1 MAKEYSRTRRV
12 ADQIQRHMAELIQM
26 ELSDPRVGMVT
37 ITGVDVTHEF
47 ERARVHFTVLGS
59 ALGKKAALSEAPVEN
74 EEAKITAKVL
84 NKAAGYL
91 RSALARRLKLRTTPQ
106 LVFIY
111 DSSMEHGN
119 RLTDLIKSANHSDQ
133 PEVSSTD
140 STDSTDSTE
149 ADAPSSASDSTD
161 QTESS

>member
-1 MAKEYSRTRRV
+1 MAKEFSRTRRV

-26 ELSDPRVGMVT
+26 ELGDPRVGMVT

-47 ERARVHFTVLGS
+47 ERARVYFTVLGNS
-59 ALGKKAALSEAPVEN
+59 LGEKAHPDKPQVEN
-74 EEAKITAKVL
+74 EQARITAEVL

-91 RSALARRLKLRTTPQ
+91 RTALARRLKLRTTPQ

-119 RLTDLIKSANHSDQ
+119 RLTDLINSATASNAADSD
-133 PEVSSTD
+133 TD
-140 STDSTDSTE
+140 E
-149 ADAPSSASDSTD
+149 PKG
-161 QTESS
+161 

>member
-26 ELSDPRVGMVT
+26 ELGDPRVGMVT

-47 ERARVHFTVLGS
+47 ERARVYFTVLGNS
-59 ALGKKAALSEAPVEN
+59 LGEKVDPDKPAVKN
-74 EEAKITAKVL
+74 EQAEITAKVL

-106 LVFIY
+106 LIFIY
-111 DSSMEHGN
+111 DSSMEQGN
-119 RLTDLIKSANHSDQ
+119 RLSDLIKSAAS
-133 PEVSSTD
+133 P
-140 STDSTDSTE
+140 
-149 ADAPSSASDSTD
+149 SAS
-161 QTESS
+161 ESDVNESDNNEPESH

>member
-1 MAKEYSRTRRV
+1 MAKEFSRTRRV

-26 ELSDPRVGMVT
+26 ELGDPRVGMVT

-47 ERARVHFTVLGS
+47 ERARVYFTVLGS
-59 ALGKKAALSEAPVEN
+59 SLGDKAHPDKPAVEN
-74 EEAKITAKVL
+74 EQARITAAVL

-106 LVFIY
+106 LIFIY

-119 RLTDLIKSANHSDQ
+119 RLTDLINSAA
-133 PEVSSTD
+133 SSRSGDNTP
-140 STDSTDSTE
+140 
-149 ADAPSSASDSTD
+149 DASEPDTG
-161 QTESS
+161 ESESH

>member
-26 ELSDPRVGMVT
+26 ELGDPRVGMVT

-47 ERARVHFTVLGS
+47 ERARIHFTVLGDS
-59 ALGKKAALSEAPVEN
+59 LGEKAHPDKAPVEN
-74 EEAKITAKVL
+74 EQAKETAKVL

-91 RSALARRLKLRTTPQ
+91 RTALARRLKLRTTPQ

-111 DSSMEHGN
+111 DTSMEYGN
-119 RLTDLIKSANHSDQ
+119 RLTDLINSSATGHSDE
-133 PEVSSTD
+133 PESGD
-140 STDSTDSTE
+140 SE
-149 ADAPSSASDSTD
+149 PH
-161 QTESS
+161 

>member
-1 MAKEYSRTRRV
+1 MAKEFSRTRRV

-26 ELSDPRVGMVT
+26 ELGDPRVGMVT

-47 ERARVHFTVLGS
+47 ERARVYFTVLGNS
-59 ALGKKAALSEAPVEN
+59 LGEKAHPDKPAVEN
-74 EEAKITAKVL
+74 EQARITADVL

-91 RSALARRLKLRTTPQ
+91 RTALARRLKLRTTPQ

-119 RLTDLIKSANHSDQ
+119 RLTDLINSA
-133 PEVSSTD
+133 
-140 STDSTDSTE
+140 
-149 ADAPSSASDSTD
+149 AASDSANSD
-161 QTESS
+161 ADDSDR